1 MVVSAALLEALLQAR
16 FFNFKSFYWARCK
29 QLLLITLLYSL
40 NAALALFGLKTLNVP
55 MYTTLKRLTPF
66 IILIVKVFDTFEQ
79 PQNHVS
85 LQNPFSLQAVTVRK
99 WPPLQVSA
107 SVLVVVAGCLI
118 AGMGDLTFE
127 VWGYVMALASC
138 VAQAGY
144 LLLVEF
150 QTHEAWGLPS
160 RCRTL
165 KPATVPRCM
174 GGSGDSV
181 EPLRNGCDALH
192 TWVSHMG
199 MGHTTQEQT
208 YAMGC
213 NIEARNVHP
222 CRNCFQFT
230 STGPQGAGGIPTSE
244 LLYYTAWSSLPM
256 LASLAIISGEA
267 SMVRPVFTLAVQTHG
282 HIPVASTIG
291 SCCALGCALNYALF
305 LCTTNN
311 SALTTTIVGVL
322 KSVVA
327 VVLGEATAFGR
338 VYQLSFQL
346 MHMNC
351 ATTQPGTLKLCVSL
365 QHRRSSTKIPANST
379 SCAGFFLLGGVPFSM
394 INVMGISLN
403 LVGGIWYTAYK
414 FREKSST
421 TRAVAASLSN
431 DALKNASLPQVAKQ
445 PDHIMSP
452 GTQTAPGSSKI
463 LERSLDDQ
471 MPPLPRSTA
480 RDILMGVH
488 TAREK
493 YPI

>member
-1 MVVSAALLEALLQAR
+1 MAYERPNQQAKAVPHEGLPHVNNKKQAQGTILMMAQHLGSATERLRPFMGPVTAVLYGALACSMTFLNKYAMMIFPLPNTIMLLQMVVSAALLEALLQAR

-66 IILIVKVFDTFEQ
+66 IILIVK
-79 PQNHVS
+79 
-85 LQNPFSLQAVTVRK
+85 AVTVRK

-150 QTHEAWGLPS
+150 
-160 RCRTL
+160 
-165 KPATVPRCM
+165 
-174 GGSGDSV
+174 
-181 EPLRNGCDALH
+181 
-192 TWVSHMG
+192 
-199 MGHTTQEQT
+199 
-208 YAMGC
+208 
-213 NIEARNVHP
+213 
-222 CRNCFQFT
+222 
-230 STGPQGAGGIPTSE
+230 QGAGGIPTSE

-327 VVLGEATAFGR
+327 VVL
-338 VYQLSFQL
+338 
-346 MHMNC
+346 
-351 ATTQPGTLKLCVSL
+351 
-365 QHRRSSTKIPANST
+365 
-379 SCAGFFLLGGVPFSM
+379 GFFLLGGVPFSM